1 VPPDAFHLL
10 EARLV
15 RRRRGSPR
23 RTAPGVTRA
32 ARALGD
38 AVEMPRAARSFALLE
53 WPPAH
58 NRIVPRGARYQ
69 DEGHCSARA
78 RWTLYYEHVFA
89 DSSAIRDGGRWG
101 DGDVPSAYSS
111 SHRAH
116 DRHESVRGTRTR
128 SCLFPTKTIGILSSG
143 SLAARQQRQRSDFES
158 EGRGVDSFQGRHPFA
173 GTHRRERGRTH
184 RPIPISFLALRWRG

>member
-1 VPPDAFHLL
+1 MAFDPEAGGSQSHVLTRSTFSKPVSFGGADCHGGPP
-10 EARLV
+10 
-15 RRRRGSPR
+15 
-23 RTAPGVTRA
+23 PGVTRP

-38 AVEMPRAARSFALLE
+38 AVEMPRAARSFSLVE

-58 NRIVPRGARYQ
+58 NRIVVCAGWSSGPRPGNGRRV
-69 DEGHCSARA
+69 G
-78 RWTLYYEHVFA
+78 RWTLYREHVFA

-111 SHRAH
+111 SHCAH

-143 SLAARQQRQRSDFES
+143 SLAARQQRQSSDFES
-158 EGRGVDSFQGRHPFA
+158 EGRGFGSKARSCP
-173 GTHRRERGRTH
+173 R
-184 RPIPISFLALRWRG
+184 SRWRG